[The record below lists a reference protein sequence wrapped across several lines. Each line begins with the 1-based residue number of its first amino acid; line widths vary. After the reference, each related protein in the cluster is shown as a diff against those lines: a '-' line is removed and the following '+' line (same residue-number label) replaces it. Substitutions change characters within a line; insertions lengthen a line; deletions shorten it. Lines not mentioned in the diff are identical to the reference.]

1 MIQSH
6 CVFGCGMTR
15 KTLKLWK
22 KRDPSW
28 RTLHDLG
35 AKQVE
40 SGKTYNRKKGKSD
53 LVKNNEWGSPTT
65 DME

>member
-1 MIQSH
+1 
-6 CVFGCGMTR
+6 MTR

-40 SGKTYNRKKGKSD
+40 SGKTYNQKKEKSD

>member
-1 MIQSH
+1 
-6 CVFGCGMTR
+6 MTR

-28 RTLHDLG
+28 RTLRDLG